1 MRPVRKGNPESYSPP
16 DDVMQSI
23 QFLQLRLQLRR
34 LNNKNP
40 EEAYYDEIEGIK
52 KDLRDRNIMYADLP
66 NNVTADLKGA
76 FEQARI
82 NGTDTDV
89 VNGLRR
95 VFEQALSSGRAT
107 DEDLLLLAQRLIFVL
122 KLLRTDYLATLKS
135 HNDKIKKVY
144 VLARRDLIKNIGQYC
159 SYCEMPLGAALAV
172 EHTLPKEWF
181 PRASIEWAN
190 FLLACPI
197 CNSIKSQKPSLDD
210 GVAALQA
217 AAQTPPYTY
226 EQIADGAR
234 SLYLWP
240 SDAAHYASFESAFQY
255 QLYKVLYDFSNKIIK
270 EQLFT
275 QPEVD
280 LFVRN
285 RLIQKADQT
294 DGHTRV
300 RVFAPLFQIDP
311 PLSVPVINFLQNIPV
326 GNGVN
331 ISAANVNT
339 VPQLLIDGFKNF
351 VSTHVTNIDWYH
363 VKLDTDPDVRI
374 LRWLPDEWQLTQV
387 SQYLISTMDNK
398 IALYNGTG
406 TRLIHRWET
415 NIAPLR
421 SALVAGSLP
430 DAVAEVLGVD
440 QFSGFISTYPT
451 ERRGWLSMIVQKK
464 YLLKNDHNTLHVYAD
479 QVFSAELRLAP
490 ANGDARGKRIIDDT
504 GLNRNDLGNQQRSD
518 RRMARRIDTW
528 FTAIESLQN
537 LYSTLQMLDT
547 HPRITADLIQFIIQ
561 TAQLTGFW
569 TVWLY
574 VFRTYPPP
582 TSIVGPL
589 LLGELKKTANFAGTR

>member
-1 MRPVRKGNPESYSPP
+1 MRPVTKGNPQGYSPP
-16 DDVMQSI
+16 NDVMQSI
-23 QFLQLRLQLRR
+23 QFLQLRLQLSR
-34 LNNKNP
+34 LRNKHP
-40 EEAYYDEIEGIK
+40 EDAYYDEIEGIK
-52 KDLRDRNIMYADLP
+52 KDLRDRNIMYANLP
-66 NNVTADLKGA
+66 KNATADLKGA
-76 FEQARI
+76 FEQAVI
-82 NGTDTDV
+82 YGTDTDV

-95 VFEQALSSGRAT
+95 AFEQGLSSGRAT

-122 KLLRTDYLATLKS
+122 ELLRTDYLATLDS

-144 VLARRDLIKNIGQYC
+144 VLARRDLITNIGQYC

-172 EHTLPKEWF
+172 EHTLPKDWF
-181 PRASIEWAN
+181 PRASVEWAN

-197 CNSIKSQKPSLDD
+197 CNSIKSNKPSIND
-210 GVAALQA
+210 GTAALQA
-217 AAQTPPYTY
+217 AGQTPPYTY

-240 SDAAHYASFESAFQY
+240 SDAAHYPSFESAFQY
-255 QLYKVLYDFSNKIIK
+255 QLYKVLYDFSNKVIK

-275 QPEVD
+275 QPELD

-294 DGHTRV
+294 DGHTKV
-300 RVFAPLFQIDP
+300 RVFAPLFQIDSS
-311 PLSVPVINFLQNIPV
+311 LSANVIKFLQNITI
-326 GNGVN
+326 GNGMS
-331 ISAANVNT
+331 ISAENVST

-351 VSTHVTNIDWYH
+351 VSTHVTNTNWYH
-363 VKLDTDPDVRI
+363 VNLGTDPNVRI
-374 LRWLPDEWQLTQV
+374 LRLLPDEWQLTQV
-387 SQYLISTMDNK
+387 SQYQISTLNNK
-398 IALYNGTG
+398 IALYDETG
-406 TRLIHRWET
+406 TRLIHRWDT

-421 SALVAGSLP
+421 SALVAGNLP
-430 DAVAEVLGVD
+430 DAVAEVLGID
-440 QFSGFISTYPT
+440 QFSGFISTYPS
-451 ERRGWLSMIVQKK
+451 ERRAWWGMIVQKK
-464 YLLKNDHNTLHVYAD
+464 YLLKNDHNTLQVYAD
-479 QVFSAELRLAP
+479 QIFSAELRLAP

-518 RRMARRIDTW
+518 RRMARRIYTW

-537 LYSTLQMLDT
+537 LYSTLQILDT

-574 VFRTYPPP
+574 VFRAYPPP

-589 LLGELKKTANFAGTR
+589 LLRELKNPANFAGTR

>member
-1 MRPVRKGNPESYSPP
+1 MRPVTKGNPESYSPP
-16 DDVMQSI
+16 DDVMPSI

-34 LNNKNP
+34 LNNKHP
-40 EEAYYDEIEGIK
+40 EAAYYDEIEGIK
-52 KDLRDRNIMYADLP
+52 KDLGDRNILYTDLP
-66 NNVTADLKGA
+66 GNVATNLKGA
-76 FEQARI
+76 FEQARL
-82 NGTDTDV
+82 NGMDTDV
-89 VNGLRR
+89 VNDLRR
-95 VFEQALSSGRAT
+95 AFEQALSSGRAT
-107 DEDLLLLAQRLIFVL
+107 DEDLLSLAQRLIFVL

-135 HNDKIKKVY
+135 HSDKIKKVY

-197 CNSIKSQKPSLDD
+197 CNSIKSDKPSIDD

-217 AAQTPPYTY
+217 AAQPPPFTY
-226 EQIADGAR
+226 AQITDGAR

-255 QLYKVLYDFSNKIIK
+255 QLYKVLYDFSNKVIK

-285 RLIQKADQT
+285 RLIRKADQT

-311 PLSVPVINFLQNIPV
+311 SLSVPVINFLQNIPV
-326 GNGVN
+326 GSGVN

-363 VKLDTDPDVRI
+363 VKLDTDPGVRI
-374 LRWLPDEWQLTQV
+374 QRLLPDEWQLTQV
-387 SQYLISTMDNK
+387 SQYQISTMDNK
-398 IALYNGTG
+398 LALYNGTG
-406 TRLIHRWET
+406 TRLIYRWDR
-415 NIAPLR
+415 NVAPLR
-421 SALVAGSLP
+421 SALVAGSVP

-464 YLLKNDHNTLHVYAD
+464 YLLKNDHNTLQVYAD
-479 QVFSAELRLAP
+479 QIFSAELRLAP